1 MPDVLAKNIESLCAK
16 KGITINAMLKNCSLP
31 SSTFRNITMGSKPS
45 FDKVEKIAD
54 YFGVSVDYLLGRTD
68 EPQPPAELPVALHA
82 PKGYDKLTDEERMFI
97 DEMIKKYTENR

>member
-1 MPDVLAKNIESLCAK
+1 MNIVAKIKDLQLKKDGKISLNKLEKELGFGKSTISSWETK
-16 KGITINAMLKNCSLP
+16 KPAS
-31 SSTFRNITMGSKPS
+31 
-45 FDKVEKIAD
+45 DKLEKLAD

-97 DEMIKKYTENR
+97 DEMIKRYTENR